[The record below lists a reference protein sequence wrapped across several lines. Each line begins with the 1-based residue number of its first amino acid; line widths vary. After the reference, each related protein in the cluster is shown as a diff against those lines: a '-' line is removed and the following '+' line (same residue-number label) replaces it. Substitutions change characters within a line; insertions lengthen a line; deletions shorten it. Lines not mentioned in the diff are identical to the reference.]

1 MSNNNPHNTR
11 VSMEVSPE
19 WQRLMRLGEILG
31 KGQMTVIFNEGKPVQ
46 INVAIKKISLDRED
60 DMAKFKVIGLN

>member
-31 KGQMTVIFNEGKPVQ
+31 KV
-46 INVAIKKISLDRED
+46 KISL
-60 DMAKFKVIGLN
+60 ISLICCY